1 LKNKHKIK
9 LFKYNLIKTAESTSG
24 TKRLD
29 LKEELKPFF
38 GLQQRNFKNLK
49 GIERL
54 VSGSLS

>member
-1 LKNKHKIK
+1 LKNKLTIK

-54 VSGSLS
+54 VSGS